1 MENKKIKPII
11 VLGSGVV
18 AGLTSKMLVNNGFE
32 VIRVINQMSKP
43 LNKIFAIS
51 PSSMTWFKSIGLPNF
66 FISSGYPI
74 KKIDIYY
81 EDEQE
86 SLRFDLDEYHKSI
99 LAFMVKEKDLLEAV
113 DLSLNESSIKFLYQ
127 DKIILENHDNYIKIT
142 NNEEDIYSNICIWC
156 DGSNLDDV
164 YRLKIKKNK
173 KDFGQQAITFN
184 FIIDG
189 NKANHAK
196 QYFFDDSILA
206 LLPISENE
214 MSVVWSCDDKLT
226 DKFRAYDDESFISEF
241 ISRTNFER
249 QFISNIGERN
259 YFPIKQAIS
268 ENLFVKRILLIG
280 DAAHTIHPMA
290 GQGLNLGIR
299 DIINLQELIK
309 KTKYTD
315 IGLKGFLRKYERSR
329 RLDIEQFS
337 KLTTSLQWLFSSPN
351 SVTQKIIRKGL
362 KLVNNSSAI
371 KNFFIKKAT
380 T

>member
-1 MENKKIKPII
+1 
-11 VLGSGVV
+11 LGSGVV

-113 DLSLNESSIKFLYQ
+113 DLSLNESSIKFLHQ

-268 ENLFVKRILLIG
+268 ENLFDKRILLIG

-351 SVTQKIIRKGL
+351 SIIQEIIRKSL
-362 KLVNNSSAI
+362 KVVANNNAI
-371 KNFFIKKAT
+371 KNFFIKKAIT
-380 T
+380 